1 MDINELQNFPSLF
14 IFDQLRVIDKII
26 SAAGSECNPNEAVL
40 LILSE
45 SLRRASQGGRIEIS
59 RRLPDWIKKQSL
71 ILTYLPEI
79 ERKLICLDSLVAK
92 LEFDKEIF
100 SRGTDLNQVAEFI
113 SSSSQSEYLLLMGKL
128 PRWIQ
133 ECDAVFH
140 RLKLE
145 DKIQILCDR
154 LADTERTNSE
164 SIIQQIVKSL
174 SELSESESQQ
184 LLIRLPYWVKEREE
198 IIPFLLPEEKVKILT
213 RKLSNQSAGEH
224 DSLVVQ
230 IAEALSKISTAEH
243 QELLDK
249 LPAWTKEK
257 SEIFC
262 LLSPNEKIK
271 ILSVKLTENNIDNDV
286 VVKKIVEILSKLGIG
301 EREPLLGIL
310 PEKVKSCDSI
320 FALFSFEK
328 KLDLL
333 LRQISTEEQKNFR
346 ATDFKKFLISEI
358 ASNPEVKCFD
368 KIKLQKW
375 LTFRREQWLF
385 ELQRQEQEKIAIQQF
400 INLKERY
407 FVKSYRDESPL
418 SPLYPILI
426 KIDSDEFL
434 EEGQIEFLKQN
445 RLFGTLAMYCQKRY
459 KRTYEPWELVKA
471 SGYWRDDSQPDKS
484 IQITED
490 LLNKHN
496 PLNGRIRAAVFTT
509 RGGAFRDLHRL
520 EDAEHCAN
528 SAIQVDPKNYY
539 PFNLLG
545 AIYFERGNAEQGEIY
560 FLKALEL
567 GAPQRSQ
574 EEQMKGALKNAGQ
587 AERQAVAQYLLQ
599 RDPVKYKWAHHY
611 LKRT

>member
-14 IFDQLRVIDKII
+14 IFDQLRVIDKVI

-45 SLRRASQGGRIEIS
+45 SLRKASQGGRIEIS

-79 ERKLICLDSLVAK
+79 ERKLICLDSLVSK

-100 SRGTDLNQVAEFI
+100 NRETGLNQVAELI
-113 SSSSQSEYLLLMGKL
+113 SSSRQSEYSLLIGKL

-140 RLKLE
+140 HLKLE
-145 DKIQILCDR
+145 DKIQILLTG

-164 SIIQQIVKSL
+164 SIIQQVVKSL
-174 SELSESESQQ
+174 SELSESESQK

-198 IIPFLLPEEKVKILT
+198 IIPFLLPEEKVEILT
-213 RKLSNQSAGEH
+213 KKLSNQATGEH

-230 IAEALSKISTAEH
+230 IAEALSEISTAER

-262 LLSPNEKIK
+262 LLLPEEKIK
-271 ILSVKLTENNIDNDV
+271 ILSAKLTENNIDNDV
-286 VVKKIVEILSKLGIG
+286 VVKKIIEILSKLDIG

-310 PEKVKSCDSI
+310 PEKIKSCDSI
-320 FALFSFEK
+320 FDLFSFEK
-328 KLDLL
+328 KLDLVL
-333 LRQISTEEQKNFR
+333 SQTSAEEQKSFR

-358 ASNPEVKCFD
+358 ESNPEVKCFD
-368 KIKLQKW
+368 KTKLQKW
-375 LTFRREQWLF
+375 LTFGREQWLF

-400 INLKERY
+400 ISLKERY
-407 FVKSYRDESPL
+407 FAKSYRNESAL
-418 SPLYPILI
+418 SLLYPILI

-434 EEGQIEFLKQN
+434 EEGEIEFLKQN
-445 RLFGTLAMYCQKRY
+445 RLFGTLAMYYQKRY
-459 KRTYEPWELVKA
+459 KCTHEPWELVKA
-471 SGYWRDDSQPDKS
+471 SGYWRDNSQPDKS

-509 RGGAFRDLHRL
+509 RGGAFRDLHML

-545 AIYFERGNAEQGEIY
+545 AIYFERGNAVQGEVY

-587 AERQAVAQYLLQ
+587 AERQAVAQYLLK
-599 RDPVKYKWAHHY
+599 RDPVKYKWAYHY
-611 LKRT
+611 L